1 MHAIAPV
8 RVSLKSSRRLLV
20 IQSAAHFF
28 AAAALFLTSI
38 PVVLQATLM
47 LVVGA
52 SLAFQRKPVERLDLL
67 LLGDG
72 EIEKVGADG
81 TAIRCQVDAQ
91 SVVFSFLVVLR
102 LQQGNSTNSRT
113 ILSDSMSAEDFRALR
128 VWLRWRSTVVK
139 PVELH

>member
-28 AAAALFLTSI
+28 AAAALFLSSI

-81 TAIRCQVDAQ
+81 TAIHCQVVCYA
-91 SVVFSFLVVLR
+91 LL
-102 LQQGNSTNSRT
+102 LL
-113 ILSDSMSAEDFRALR
+113 ILF
-128 VWLRWRSTVVK
+128 
-139 PVELH
+139 